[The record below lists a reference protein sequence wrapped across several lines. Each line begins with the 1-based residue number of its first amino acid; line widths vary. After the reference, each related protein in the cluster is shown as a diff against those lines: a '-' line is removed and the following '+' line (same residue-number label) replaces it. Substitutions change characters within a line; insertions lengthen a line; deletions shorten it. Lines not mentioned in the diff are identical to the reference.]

1 MKKCKE
7 WRRRLWMAV
16 VTVGFAGLVSGA
28 ENNVWVGGTGSKEAP
43 ENWNVVT
50 NWMQGQAA
58 PAKVPNTPG
67 SSNWAPLVLEGT
79 QEAPLYVGTTAR
91 IEGYTFNLRASYA
104 DITIQ
109 ELNKLQTDTAIT
121 LRNESVLRLGYLPEG
136 HFEFNHV
143 DVGDG
148 CTLEL
153 TTPDVNAC
161 GGTFAFDLNLNT
173 SGKMTMQAWSLGDKS
188 GTVSF
193 TLPLE
198 AEEKAVQKRQLI
210 GWPEGTTNN
219 LSLAAG
225 TVAVTA
231 PWSASAS
238 VTEVNLFAE
247 NPEISELPLGA
258 YQVQRQADGFWVA
271 WVAGPAPDDEAR
283 ASVSFDVPEG
293 WTEKAVPTVAV
304 QRSLTG
310 NLALEQSAA
319 FRQTL
324 GGRVANVANI
334 TGSDGTPRLIFGVND
349 ASHGN
354 KDTPLERDVWLMV
367 SGGSHDVIVGGS
379 ENHWQNNRATPLRGD
394 IAVELGAGATVNNL
408 IGAVY
413 KGGYIATGAMNGNVL
428 VTVKGTVKGGL
439 VGGTLSAHNVTP
451 VITGNTR
458 VRVLAVQST
467 NANAAAGVGNR
478 ILGGSAYMTN
488 TASGATQTGD
498 AAVEVVLPAG
508 TTGEFLKE
516 IVGGS
521 YAKNGSYAITG
532 NTSVSISAP
541 NGVTFSKPI
550 YGGSVSDSSTATV
563 SGDASVTLDGGTY
576 TNSVYAGGYGARGGV
591 SGKATLT
598 LKGGIFTGNLGVGA
612 SGASV
617 GSSELVIDGGA
628 MGIDLSSAT
637 ISDAFDTLTLKSGLN
652 LGGNRLSGVVA
663 VFDGAQ
669 TLTVTLAD
677 EEKLARRVPLLA
689 CAMLP
694 EGSRVEVSNLSE
706 GEAPWGLVEV
716 GGVLYCEA
724 PPSNR
729 EWKTPSDGSA
739 WSAGLS
745 GFQAGDNVTFG
756 ENNAQEPVTLSGD
769 VRVGAMTV
777 SGSYVLEGTGTV
789 SADTV
794 AVDGTLTVKGPV
806 FRYLRLTPSGAGE
819 ASGNNA
825 YPGIAELVLYKDGA
839 PVAWP
844 RGTTICQV
852 NANGTVVEPV
862 WNSSGNEKPNA
873 LIDGVYGGTTQAYTN
888 PYDGSTGTYSASQNN
903 NKWWPTGAAGA
914 SAVITLGAPV
924 EANGY
929 MIWHTD
935 YVPRSPNACK
945 LEASADGIDWVV
957 LDDRT
962 FFAQDAR
969 PSADDVKNK
978 PYEEEPFTMVSSSL
992 TGGAML
998 SAVEG
1003 MTVTGVLS
1011 GEGWITGDVTF
1022 AEGSQLR
1029 ASAEGVPTIAGT
1041 VSGTVK
1047 LDLSAWGELDDS
1059 TVRPVLRAS
1068 EPVEGP
1074 FVLTAPEGFV
1084 AHYADGVYWVTR
1096 ALTQPL
1102 SLVLG
1107 SEAEWTQASWLDASE
1122 PSVAVVPAQWDVLP
1136 SEGITAM
1143 VKATADDATLMLEFE
1158 RSVGS
1163 FEVQDSESTLTLGG
1177 AKLSPSSL
1185 TVAGKLAATPSTL
1198 TIPSGATIN
1207 EGGTL
1212 TYDVPSGSV
1221 AMPAMAGTGRFI
1233 KTGAGT
1239 LTISDALTEGPM
1251 VEILQGTVS
1260 VSAVNKVYD
1269 GTLVLGGGTTSAT
1282 LLFSGPDTSL
1292 SFPKGITLRNHAIV
1306 SFDTGRA
1313 WNGGSKIKGELIRI
1327 EAAEGEVT
1335 FRGARYG
1342 NGADV
1347 QMPLKGCGTLVLT
1360 QYHGINSWKISGA
1373 ISDADG
1379 VLDVKVVK
1387 NGNAF
1392 ALVTLSGDNSF
1403 SGGLALQEGTQLT
1416 LGHSNAAGRGAVSIA
1431 TDAKLTVASGK
1442 TLNVYGALSG
1452 LGTITGPIVDEVATV
1467 CTLHLAEGASLDL
1480 SEATAEACLTL
1491 NGTLTA
1497 AGPIAVTLPQ
1507 DVTSTRRL
1515 LAWVSAPEG
1524 VTFQASEAK
1533 PIAPT
1538 ARLVTREDGLYY
1550 EALTL
1555 ADGAQETF
1563 KGLSEATQRALASAA
1578 FDAGATSIAA
1588 VSGENIDG
1596 ALQCFEGALTV
1607 TVDDAQAATLSV
1619 DYAFGIA
1626 AMKYNA
1632 AEGTFTVTAR
1642 VQGAAEAQTVTFAS
1656 GTTVEVV
1663 VDGTD
1668 ESLASASVP
1677 ASASAS
1683 ELTLTIPAEKAATLL
1698 QAPTPI
1704 RVRVKK

>member
-28 ENNVWVGGTGSKEAP
+28 ENNVWVGGPGSKEVP
-43 ENWNVVT
+43 GNWNVVT

-58 PAKVPNTPG
+58 PAAVPNTPG
-67 SSNWAPLVLEGT
+67 SSNFAPLVLEGT
-79 QEAPLYVGTTAR
+79 QKAPLYVKTTAR
-91 IEGYTFNLRASYA
+91 IEGYTFNLWASYA

-109 ELNKLQTDTAIT
+109 ELNKLQTNTAIT
-121 LRNESVLRLGYLPEG
+121 LRNESVLRLGYLPGG

-153 TTPDVNAC
+153 TTSDVSKC

-173 SGKMTMQAWSLGDKS
+173 SGKMTMQAWSLGGKS

-193 TLPLE
+193 TLPVE

-258 YQVQRQADGFWVA
+258 YQVQKLTDGFWVA
-271 WVAGPAPDDEAR
+271 WVTGPAPDDEAR

-310 NLALEQSAA
+310 NLALEQNAA

-324 GGRVANVANI
+324 GGRAANVANI
-334 TGSDGTPRLIFGVND
+334 TGSDGTYNVYGINSSSAGDKSV
-349 ASHGN
+349 
-354 KDTPLERDVWLMV
+354 LERDVWLKV
-367 SGGSHDVIVGGS
+367 SGGAHALIVGGKD
-379 ENHWQNNRATPLRGD
+379 NYWQYSHANSINGDLVTELSGSDVTAQSVIGGIYGCSDGGGSGTRVGLPLNGNTLVT
-394 IAVELGAGATVNNL
+394 IGAGSKVTGNI
-408 IGAVY
+408 IGSSVP
-413 KGGYIATGAMNGNVL
+413 MH
-428 VTVKGTVKGGL
+428 GL
-439 VGGTLSAHNVTP
+439 PFTH
-451 VITGNTR
+451 TGNTL
-458 VRVLAVQST
+458 VRVLALQDETNSEHTLNGSPAGYVVGASMRADSQDRETSANLT
-467 NANAAAGVGNR
+467 GNATVEVTLREGSGVFEKTILGGSFNNNANAASTYT
-478 ILGGSAYMTN
+478 I
-488 TASGATQTGD
+488 SGD
-498 AAVEVVLPAG
+498 
-508 TTGEFLKE
+508 
-516 IVGGS
+516 
-521 YAKNGSYAITG
+521 
-532 NTSVSISAP
+532 TSVIIDAP
-541 NGVTFSKPI
+541 GVTFPRAI
-550 YGGSVSDSSTATV
+550 YAAGQGKNVTV
-563 SGDASVTLDGGTY
+563 QGKASV
-576 TNSVYAGGYGARGGV
+576 
-591 SGKATLT
+591 T
-598 LKGGIFTGNLGVGA
+598 LKGGIFTGALGVGIN
-612 SGASV
+612 GATAKD
-617 GSSELVIDGGA
+617 SELIIDGGEA
-628 MGIDLSSAT
+628 GIDLSQAT
-637 ISDAFDTLTLKSGLN
+637 VAEDFKALTLKSGLN

-669 TLTVTLAD
+669 TLTVALTD
-677 EEKLARRVPLLA
+677 DEKLARRVPLLT

-706 GEAPWGLVEV
+706 GEAPWVLVEV

-777 SGSYVLEGTGTV
+777 SGSYVLEGSGTV
-789 SADTV
+789 ATDTV

-873 LIDGVYGGTTQAYTN
+873 LIDGVYGGTTQTYTN

-962 FFAQDAR
+962 FFAQDER

-978 PYEEEPFTMVSSSL
+978 PYGEEPFTMVSSSL

-1084 AHYADGVYWVTR
+1084 AHYADGVYWVAR

-1102 SLVLG
+1102 SLTVD
-1107 SEAEWTQASWLDASE
+1107 SEDITWENGTWKDASSV
-1122 PSVAVVPAQWDVLP
+1122 SVALAQWDVLP
-1136 SEGITAM
+1136 LPNRVASVTA
-1143 VKATADDATLMLEFE
+1143 ATDNAMLSLGVP

-1163 FEVQDSESTLTLGG
+1163 FTVASSEHTLTLGG

-1185 TVAGKLAATPSTL
+1185 TVAGKLSATSSTL
-1198 TIPSGATIN
+1198 GIPSGATTIN

-1221 AMPAMAGTGRFI
+1221 AMPAMAGTGTFV

-1239 LTISDALTEGPM
+1239 LTISGALTEGPT

-1260 VSAVNKVYD
+1260 VSAVNKAYN
-1269 GTLVLGGGTTSAT
+1269 GALVLGGGTASAT

-1292 SFPKGITLRNHAIV
+1292 SFPEGITLRNHAIV

-1313 WNGGSKIKGELIRI
+1313 WNSGSKIKGELIRI
-1327 EAAEGEVT
+1327 EAADGEVT

-1342 NGADV
+1342 DGADV

-1392 ALVTLSGDNSF
+1392 ARVTLSGDNSF

-1626 AMKYNA
+1626 SMKYNA
-1632 AEGTFTVTAR
+1632 EEGTFTVTAK
-1642 VQGAAEAQTVTFAS
+1642 VQGVAEAQTVTFAS

-1668 ESLASASVP
+1668 EVLVS

-1683 ELTLTIPAEKAATLL
+1683 ELTLTIPSEKAATLL

>member
-50 NWMQGQAA
+50 NWVQGQAA

-79 QEAPLYVGTTAR
+79 QEAPLYVKTTAR

-225 TVAVTA
+225 AVAVTA

-238 VTEVNLFAE
+238 ATEVNLFAE
-247 NPEISELPLGA
+247 NPEISELSLGA
-258 YQVQRQADGFWVA
+258 YQVQKLTDGFWVA

-334 TGSDGTPRLIFGVND
+334 TGSDGTYNVYGINSSSAGDKSV
-349 ASHGN
+349 
-354 KDTPLERDVWLMV
+354 LERDVWLKV
-367 SGGSHDVIVGGS
+367 SGGAHALIVGGKD
-379 ENHWQNNRATPLRGD
+379 NYWQYSHANSINGDLVTELSGSDVTAQSVIGGIYGCSDGGGSGTRVGLPLNGNTLVT
-394 IAVELGAGATVNNL
+394 IGAGSKVTGNI
-408 IGAVY
+408 IGSSVP
-413 KGGYIATGAMNGNVL
+413 MH
-428 VTVKGTVKGGL
+428 GL
-439 VGGTLSAHNVTP
+439 PFTH
-451 VITGNTR
+451 TGNTL
-458 VRVLAVQST
+458 VRVLALQDETNSEHTLNGSPAGYVVGASMRADSQDRETSANLT
-467 NANAAAGVGNR
+467 GNATVEVTLREGSGVFEKTILGGSFNNNANAASTYT
-478 ILGGSAYMTN
+478 I
-488 TASGATQTGD
+488 SGD
-498 AAVEVVLPAG
+498 
-508 TTGEFLKE
+508 
-516 IVGGS
+516 
-521 YAKNGSYAITG
+521 
-532 NTSVSISAP
+532 TSVIIDAP
-541 NGVTFSKPI
+541 GVTFPRAI
-550 YGGSVSDSSTATV
+550 YAAGQGKNVTV
-563 SGDASVTLDGGTY
+563 QGKASV
-576 TNSVYAGGYGARGGV
+576 
-591 SGKATLT
+591 T
-598 LKGGIFTGNLGVGA
+598 LKGGIFTGALGVGIN
-612 SGASV
+612 GATAKD
-617 GSSELVIDGGA
+617 SELLIDGGEA
-628 MGIDLSSAT
+628 GIDLSQAT
-637 ISDAFDTLTLKSGLN
+637 VAEDFKALTLKSGLN

-669 TLTVTLAD
+669 TLTVALTD
-677 EEKLARRVPLLA
+677 DEKLARRVPLLT

-706 GEAPWGLVEV
+706 GEAPWVLVEV

-777 SGSYVLEGTGTV
+777 SGSYVLEGSGTV
-789 SADTV
+789 ATDTV
-794 AVDGTLTVKGPV
+794 AVDGTLAVKGPV

-978 PYEEEPFTMVSSSL
+978 PYGEEPFTMVSSSL

-1029 ASAEGVPTIAGT
+1029 ASAEGVPTIVGT
-1041 VSGTVK
+1041 ASGTVE

-1068 EPVEGP
+1068 EPVEGT

-1084 AHYADGVYWVTR
+1084 AHYADGVYWVAR

-1360 QYHGINSWKISGA
+1360 QYHGSNSWKISGA

-1416 LGHSNAAGRGAVSIA
+1416 LGHPNAAGRGAVSIA
-1431 TDAKLTVASGK
+1431 MDAKLTVSSNT

-1555 ADGAQETF
+1555 ADGVQETF

-1588 VSGENIDG
+1588 VGGENIDG

-1626 AMKYNA
+1626 SMKYNA
-1632 AEGTFTVTAR
+1632 EEGTFTVTAK

-1656 GTTVEVV
+1656 DTTVEVV
-1663 VDGTD
+1663 VDETD
-1668 ESLASASVP
+1668 EILAS

-1683 ELTLTIPAEKAATLL
+1683 ELTLTIPSEKAATLL

>member
-1 MKKCKE
+1 MKKCTE

-28 ENNVWVGGTGSKEAP
+28 ENNVWVGGTGSKEAS

-50 NWMQGQAA
+50 NWVQGQAA
-58 PAKVPNTPG
+58 PAEVPNTPG

-109 ELNKLQTDTAIT
+109 ELNKLQTNTAIT
-121 LRNESVLRLGYLPEG
+121 LRNESVLRLGYLPKG

-153 TTPDVNAC
+153 TTPDVSKC

-173 SGKMTMQAWSLGDKS
+173 SGKMTMQAWSLGGKS

-247 NPEISELPLGA
+247 NPEISELSLGA
-258 YQVQRQADGFWVA
+258 YQVQKLTDGFWVA
-271 WVAGPAPDDEAR
+271 WVTGPAPDDEAR

-310 NLALEQSAA
+310 NLALEQNAA

-324 GGRVANVANI
+324 GGRAANVANI
-334 TGSDGTPRLIFGVND
+334 TGSDGTYNVYGINSSSAGDKSV
-349 ASHGN
+349 
-354 KDTPLERDVWLMV
+354 LERDVWLKV
-367 SGGSHDVIVGGS
+367 SGGAHALIVGGKD
-379 ENHWQNNRATPLRGD
+379 NYWQYSHANSINGDLVTELSGSDVTAQSVIGGIYGCSDGGGSGTRVGLPLNGNTLVT
-394 IAVELGAGATVNNL
+394 IGAGSKVTGNI
-408 IGAVY
+408 IGSSVP
-413 KGGYIATGAMNGNVL
+413 MH
-428 VTVKGTVKGGL
+428 GL
-439 VGGTLSAHNVTP
+439 PFTH
-451 VITGNTR
+451 TGNTL
-458 VRVLAVQST
+458 VRVLALQDETNSEHTLNGSPAGYVVGASMRADSQDRETSANLT
-467 NANAAAGVGNR
+467 GNATVEVTLREGSGVFEKTILGGSFNNNANAASTYT
-478 ILGGSAYMTN
+478 I
-488 TASGATQTGD
+488 SGD
-498 AAVEVVLPAG
+498 
-508 TTGEFLKE
+508 
-516 IVGGS
+516 
-521 YAKNGSYAITG
+521 
-532 NTSVSISAP
+532 TSVIIDAP
-541 NGVTFSKPI
+541 GVTFPRAI
-550 YGGSVSDSSTATV
+550 YAAGQGKNVTV
-563 SGDASVTLDGGTY
+563 QGKASV
-576 TNSVYAGGYGARGGV
+576 
-591 SGKATLT
+591 T
-598 LKGGIFTGNLGVGA
+598 LKGGIFTGALGVGIN
-612 SGASV
+612 GATAKD
-617 GSSELVIDGGA
+617 SELIIDGGEA
-628 MGIDLSSAT
+628 GIDLSQAT
-637 ISDAFDTLTLKSGLN
+637 VAEDFKALTLKSGLN

-669 TLTVTLAD
+669 TLTVALTD
-677 EEKLARRVPLLA
+677 DEKLARRVPLLT

-706 GEAPWGLVEV
+706 GEAPWVLVEV

-777 SGSYVLEGTGTV
+777 SGSYVLEGSGTV
-789 SADTV
+789 ATDTV
-794 AVDGTLTVKGPV
+794 AVDGTLAVKGPV

-978 PYEEEPFTMVSSSL
+978 PYGEEPFTMVSSSL

-1029 ASAEGVPTIAGT
+1029 ASAEGVPTIVGT
-1041 VSGTVK
+1041 ASGTVE

-1068 EPVEGP
+1068 EPVEGT

-1084 AHYADGVYWVTR
+1084 AHYADGVYWVAR

-1313 WNGGSKIKGELIRI
+1313 WNSGSKIKGELIRI
-1327 EAAEGEVT
+1327 EAADGEVT

-1342 NGADV
+1342 DGADV

-1392 ALVTLSGDNSF
+1392 ARVTLSGDNSF

-1431 TDAKLTVASGK
+1431 TDAKLTVSSNT

-1480 SEATAEACLTL
+1480 SEAMAEACLTL

-1538 ARLVTREDGLYY
+1538 ARLVAKEDGLYY

-1555 ADGAQETF
+1555 ADGVQETF

-1588 VSGENIDG
+1588 VGGENIDG

-1632 AEGTFTVTAR
+1632 EEGTFTVTAK

-1656 GTTVEVV
+1656 DTTVEVV

-1668 ESLASASVP
+1668 EILVS

-1683 ELTLTIPAEKAATLL
+1683 ELTLTIPSEKAATLL

>member
-50 NWMQGQAA
+50 NWVQGQAA
-58 PAKVPNTPG
+58 PAAVPNTPG
-67 SSNWAPLVLEGT
+67 SSNFAPLVLEGT
-79 QEAPLYVGTTAR
+79 QKAPLYVKTTAR
-91 IEGYTFNLRASYA
+91 IEGYTFNLLASYA

-109 ELNKLQTDTAIT
+109 ELNKLQTNTAIT
-121 LRNESVLRLGYLPEG
+121 LRNESVLRLGYLPGG

-173 SGKMTMQAWSLGDKS
+173 SGKMTMQAWSLGGKS

-198 AEEKAVQKRQLI
+198 TEEKAVQKRQLI

-258 YQVQRQADGFWVA
+258 YQVQKLTDGFWVA
-271 WVAGPAPDDEAR
+271 WVTGPAPDDEAR

-310 NLALEQSAA
+310 SLALEQNAA

-324 GGRVANVANI
+324 GGRAANVAEV
-334 TGSDGTPRLIFGVND
+334 TGDDGTPRSIFGVND

-354 KDTPLERDVWLMV
+354 KDTPLERDVWLKV

-379 ENHWQNNRATPLRGD
+379 ENNWQNDRATPLQGD
-394 IAVELGAGATVNNL
+394 IVVELGAKASAKNLVGAIHKSGNGVDNAAAWPEAFAGNVMVTVAGTVSGSIVGGATSAHRCTPTLTGDTLVRVL
-408 IGAVY
+408 SVQQM
-413 KGGYIATGAMNGNVL
+413 ATGALAGVGARVLGGSGWIGNNNTSGAL
-428 VTVKGTVKGGL
+428 Q
-439 VGGTLSAHNVTP
+439 
-451 VITGNTR
+451 TGNAR
-458 VRVLAVQST
+458 VRVELAE
-467 NANAAAGVGNR
+467 
-478 ILGGSAYMTN
+478 
-488 TASGATQTGD
+488 GA
-498 AAVEVVLPAG
+498 
-508 TTGEFLKE
+508 TGEFSKE

-521 YAKNGSYAITG
+521 YAKAGSYAITG

-576 TNSVYAGGYGARGGV
+576 TNSVYAGGSGAKGGV

-598 LKGGIFTGNLGVGA
+598 LKGGIFTGNLGVSA

-652 LGGNRLSGVVA
+652 LGGNRLLDVVA

-669 TLTVTLAD
+669 TLTVTLTD
-677 EEKLARRVPLLA
+677 EEKRARRVPLLT

-706 GEAPWGLVEV
+706 GEAPWVLVEV

-724 PPSNR
+724 PSNDR
-729 EWKTPSDGSA
+729 EWETPSDGSA
-739 WSAGLS
+739 WSDGLP
-745 GFQAGDNVTFG
+745 GFQAGDSVIFG
-756 ENNAQEPVTLSGD
+756 KNNAQEPVTLSGD

-806 FRYLRLTPSGAGE
+806 FRYLRLTPSGAVGG
-819 ASGNNA
+819 GNND

-873 LIDGVYGGTTQAYTN
+873 LIDGVYGGTTQTYTN

-945 LEASADGIDWVV
+945 LEASADGIEWLV
-957 LDDRT
+957 LDDCT
-962 FFAQDAR
+962 FFEQDER
-969 PSADDVKNK
+969 PSAEDVKNK
-978 PYEEEPFTMVSSSL
+978 PYGEEPFTMASSSL

-1011 GEGWITGDVTF
+1011 GEGWITGDVAF

-1029 ASAEGVPTIAGT
+1029 ASAEGVPTIVGT
-1041 VSGTVK
+1041 ASGTVE

-1068 EPVEGP
+1068 EPVEGT
-1074 FVLTAPEGFV
+1074 FVLVAPEGFV
-1084 AHYADGVYWVTR
+1084 AHYADGVYWVAR

-1102 SLVLG
+1102 SLLLG
-1107 SEAEWTQASWLDASE
+1107 SEAEWMQASWLDASE
-1122 PSVAVVPAQWDVLP
+1122 PSVAVVPAQWNVLP
-1136 SEGITAM
+1136 AEDITAE
-1143 VKATADDATLMLEFE
+1143 VTATTDATLTLESA

-1163 FEVQDSESTLTLGG
+1163 FTVQNSEHLLTLSGGKLTPNVLTVEGNLSAASSSLAIPSEST
-1177 AKLSPSSL
+1177 
-1185 TVAGKLAATPSTL
+1185 
-1198 TIPSGATIN
+1198 IN
-1207 EGGTL
+1207 GTL

-1221 AMPAMAGTGRFI
+1221 AMPAMAGTGTFV

-1239 LTISDALTEGPM
+1239 LTLANNVEVAPEIVVRGGTLSMNTTSVWNGVPYRNPLRLM
-1251 VEILQGTVS
+1251 VEGESVLALQDAHALIDNEETVITFKNGGIFTFQNGNSADGGGKLHADFVIDNDGSTVASFRGTSNGNNSRFTKRIMGRGRVVFEGGSGNSYAVACPIVDGDGEGDRLSVRFADTNSAITVSGASTYTGGTEIASAVTASNAEAFGRGPLTIASGAKLTVSSNTTLNVHGALSGQGTVS
-1260 VSAVNKVYD
+1260 
-1269 GTLVLGGGTTSAT
+1269 
-1282 LLFSGPDTSL
+1282 
-1292 SFPKGITLRNHAIV
+1292 
-1306 SFDTGRA
+1306 
-1313 WNGGSKIKGELIRI
+1313 
-1327 EAAEGEVT
+1327 
-1335 FRGARYG
+1335 
-1342 NGADV
+1342 
-1347 QMPLKGCGTLVLT
+1347 
-1360 QYHGINSWKISGA
+1360 
-1373 ISDADG
+1373 
-1379 VLDVKVVK
+1379 
-1387 NGNAF
+1387 
-1392 ALVTLSGDNSF
+1392 
-1403 SGGLALQEGTQLT
+1403 
-1416 LGHSNAAGRGAVSIA
+1416 GAVQ
-1431 TDAKLTVASGK
+1431 LV
-1442 TLNVYGALSG
+1442 
-1452 LGTITGPIVDEVATV
+1452 
-1467 CTLHLAEGASLDL
+1467 EGASLDASAGVLTVDTL
-1480 SEATAEACLTL
+1480 SVAEGVTV
-1491 NGTLTA
+1491 
-1497 AGPIAVTLPQ
+1497 PVTLPEA
-1507 DVTSTRRL
+1507 VVSGTKL
-1515 LAWVSAPEG
+1515 LAWTTGPE
-1524 VTFQASEAK
+1524 TADAFAAENLPS
-1533 PIAPT
+1533 T
-1538 ARLVTREDGLYY
+1538 ARLVAKEDGLYY

-1555 ADGAQETF
+1555 ADGVQETF

-1596 ALQCFEGALTV
+1596 AVQCFEGALTV

-1632 AEGTFTVTAR
+1632 AEGTFTVTAK
-1642 VQGAAEAQTVTFAS
+1642 VQGVAEAQTVTFAS
-1656 GTTVEVV
+1656 DTTVEVV
-1663 VDGTD
+1663 VDETD
-1668 ESLASASVP
+1668 EILAS

-1683 ELTLTIPAEKAATLL
+1683 ELTLTIPSEKAATLL

>member
-50 NWMQGQAA
+50 NWMQGQSA
-58 PAKVPNTPG
+58 PAAVPNTPG

-79 QEAPLYVGTTAR
+79 QKAPLYVKTTAR
-91 IEGYTFNLRASYA
+91 IEGYTFNLLASYA

-109 ELNKLQTDTAIT
+109 ELNKLQTNTAIT
-121 LRNESVLRLGYLPEG
+121 LRNESVLRLGYLPGG

-161 GGTFAFDLNLNT
+161 GDTFAFDLDLNT
-173 SGKMTMQAWSLGDKS
+173 SGKMTMQAWSLGGKS

-198 AEEKAVQKRQLI
+198 TEEKAVQKRQLI

-258 YQVQRQADGFWVA
+258 YQVQKLTDGFWVA
-271 WVAGPAPDDEAR
+271 WVTGPAPDDEAR

-310 NLALEQSAA
+310 NLALEQNAA

-354 KDTPLERDVWLMV
+354 KDTPLERDVWLKV

-598 LKGGIFTGNLGVGA
+598 LKGGIFTGNLGIGA

-669 TLTVTLAD
+669 TLTVTLTD

-794 AVDGTLTVKGPV
+794 AVDGTLAVKGPV

-873 LIDGVYGGTTQAYTN
+873 LIDGVYGGTTQTYIN
-888 PYDGSTGTYSASQNN
+888 PYDGSTGTYSASQDN
-903 NKWWPTGAAGA
+903 NKWWPTNAAGA

-945 LEASADGIDWVV
+945 LEASADGIEWLV

-962 FFAQDAR
+962 FFEQDER

-978 PYEEEPFTMVSSSL
+978 PYGEEPFTMVSSSL

-1068 EPVEGP
+1068 EPVEGT
-1074 FVLTAPEGFV
+1074 FVLDAPEGFV
-1084 AHYADGVYWVTR
+1084 AHYADGIYWVAR

-1136 SEGITAM
+1136 AEGITAM
-1143 VKATADDATLMLEFE
+1143 VKATADDAALMLESE

-1177 AKLSPSSL
+1177 AKLSPSTL
-1185 TVAGKLAATPSTL
+1185 TVAGKLAATSSTL
-1198 TIPSGATIN
+1198 AIPSGATIN
-1207 EGGTL
+1207 GTL

-1221 AMPAMAGTGRFI
+1221 AMPAMAGTGTLV

-1239 LTISDALTEGPM
+1239 LTLANN
-1251 VEILQGTVS
+1251 VEVAPEIVVRGGTLSLPSGSTWGTVYQNLPNIVVEADAIVYLPDAFGS
-1260 VSAVNKVYD
+1260 VAS
-1269 GTLVLGGGTTSAT
+1269 TEAT
-1282 LLFSGPDTSL
+1282 
-1292 SFPKGITLRNHAIV
+1292 ITLRNGGIFRFINGNTWSSRPIACAFHVENDGVKPA
-1306 SFDTGRA
+1306 SFQGSHNGTAAKFTGRISGHGRVVFELGQS
-1313 WNGGSKIKGELIRI
+1313 NGYSLACPISDDG
-1327 EAAEGEVT
+1327 
-1335 FRGARYG
+1335 
-1342 NGADV
+1342 
-1347 QMPLKGCGTLVLT
+1347 QGTLSVRFADT
-1360 QYHGINSWKISGA
+1360 NSAITVSGA
-1373 ISDADG
+1373 STYTGGTEIASA
-1379 VLDVKVVK
+1379 
-1387 NGNAF
+1387 
-1392 ALVTLSGDNSF
+1392 VT
-1403 SGGLALQEGTQLT
+1403 A
-1416 LGHSNAAGRGAVSIA
+1416 SNAEAFGRGPLMIA
-1431 TDAKLTVASGK
+1431 SGAKLTVSSNT
-1442 TLNVYGALSG
+1442 TLNVHGALSG
-1452 LGTITGPIVDEVATV
+1452 LGTITGPTVDEVSTV
-1467 CTLHLAEGASLDL
+1467 CTLHLVEGASLDL

-1497 AGPIAVTLPQ
+1497 AGTIAVTLPQ

-1538 ARLVTREDGLYY
+1538 ARLVAKEDGLYY

-1632 AEGTFTVTAR
+1632 AEGTFTVTAK

-1656 GTTVEVV
+1656 GTIVEVV
-1663 VDGTD
+1663 VDETD
-1668 ESLASASVP
+1668 EILAS

>member
-28 ENNVWVGGTGSKEAP
+28 ENNVWVGGTGSKEAS

-79 QEAPLYVGTTAR
+79 QEAPLYVKTTAR

-225 TVAVTA
+225 AVAVTA

-238 VTEVNLFAE
+238 ATEVNLFAE
-247 NPEISELPLGA
+247 NPEISELSLGA
-258 YQVQRQADGFWVA
+258 YQVQKLTDGFWVA

-324 GGRVANVANI
+324 GGRAANVANI
-334 TGSDGTPRLIFGVND
+334 TGSDGTYNVYGINSSSAGDKSV
-349 ASHGN
+349 
-354 KDTPLERDVWLMV
+354 LERDVWLKV
-367 SGGSHDVIVGGS
+367 SGGAHALIVGGKD
-379 ENHWQNNRATPLRGD
+379 NYWQYSHANSINGDLVTELSGSDVTAQSVIGGIYGCSDGGGSGTRVGLPLNGNTLVT
-394 IAVELGAGATVNNL
+394 IGAGSKVTGNI
-408 IGAVY
+408 IGSSVP
-413 KGGYIATGAMNGNVL
+413 MH
-428 VTVKGTVKGGL
+428 GL
-439 VGGTLSAHNVTP
+439 PFTH
-451 VITGNTR
+451 TGNTL
-458 VRVLAVQST
+458 VRVLALQDETNSEHTLNGSPAGYVVGASMRADSQDRETSANLT
-467 NANAAAGVGNR
+467 GNATVEVTLREGSGVFEKTILGGSFNNNANAASTYT
-478 ILGGSAYMTN
+478 I
-488 TASGATQTGD
+488 SGD
-498 AAVEVVLPAG
+498 
-508 TTGEFLKE
+508 
-516 IVGGS
+516 
-521 YAKNGSYAITG
+521 
-532 NTSVSISAP
+532 TSVIIDAP
-541 NGVTFSKPI
+541 GVTFPRAI
-550 YGGSVSDSSTATV
+550 YAAGQGKNVTV
-563 SGDASVTLDGGTY
+563 QGKASV
-576 TNSVYAGGYGARGGV
+576 
-591 SGKATLT
+591 T
-598 LKGGIFTGNLGVGA
+598 LKGGIFTGALGVGIN
-612 SGASV
+612 GATAKD
-617 GSSELVIDGGA
+617 SELIIDGGEA
-628 MGIDLSSAT
+628 GIDLSQAT
-637 ISDAFDTLTLKSGLN
+637 VAEDFKALTLKSGLN

-669 TLTVTLAD
+669 TLTVALTD
-677 EEKLARRVPLLA
+677 DEKLARRVPLLT

-706 GEAPWGLVEV
+706 GEAPWVLVEV

-777 SGSYVLEGTGTV
+777 SGSYVLEGSGTV
-789 SADTV
+789 ATDTV
-794 AVDGTLTVKGPV
+794 AVDGTLAVKGPV

-978 PYEEEPFTMVSSSL
+978 PYGEEPFTMVSSSL

-1029 ASAEGVPTIAGT
+1029 ASAEGVPTIVGT
-1041 VSGTVK
+1041 ASGTVE

-1068 EPVEGP
+1068 EPVEGT

-1084 AHYADGVYWVTR
+1084 AHYADGVYWVAR

-1136 SEGITAM
+1136 VEGITAM
-1143 VKATADDATLMLEFE
+1143 VKATADAVLALESA
-1158 RSVGS
+1158 RSVDS
-1163 FEVQDSESTLTLGG
+1163 FTVQNSEHLLTLSGGKLTPNVLTVEGNLSTSSSSLAIPSEST
-1177 AKLSPSSL
+1177 
-1185 TVAGKLAATPSTL
+1185 
-1198 TIPSGATIN
+1198 IN
-1207 EGGTL
+1207 GTL

-1221 AMPAMAGTGRFI
+1221 AMSAMAGTGTFV

-1239 LTISDALTEGPM
+1239 LTLANN
-1251 VEILQGTVS
+1251 VEVAPEIVVRGGTLSLPSGSTWGTVYQNLPNIVVEADAIVYLPDAFGS
-1260 VSAVNKVYD
+1260 VAS
-1269 GTLVLGGGTTSAT
+1269 TEAT
-1282 LLFSGPDTSL
+1282 
-1292 SFPKGITLRNHAIV
+1292 ITLRNGGIFRFINGNTWSSRPIACAFHVENDGVKPA
-1306 SFDTGRA
+1306 SFQGSHNGTAAKFTGRISGHGRVVFELGQS
-1313 WNGGSKIKGELIRI
+1313 NGYSLACPISDDG
-1327 EAAEGEVT
+1327 
-1335 FRGARYG
+1335 
-1342 NGADV
+1342 
-1347 QMPLKGCGTLVLT
+1347 QGTLSVRFADT
-1360 QYHGINSWKISGA
+1360 NSAITVSGA
-1373 ISDADG
+1373 STYTGGTEIASA
-1379 VLDVKVVK
+1379 
-1387 NGNAF
+1387 
-1392 ALVTLSGDNSF
+1392 VT
-1403 SGGLALQEGTQLT
+1403 A
-1416 LGHSNAAGRGAVSIA
+1416 SNAEAFGRGPLMIA
-1431 TDAKLTVASGK
+1431 SGAKLTVSSNT
-1442 TLNVYGALSG
+1442 TLNVHGALSG
-1452 LGTITGPIVDEVATV
+1452 LGTITGPTVDEVATV

-1497 AGPIAVTLPQ
+1497 AGTIAVTLPQ

-1524 VTFQASEAK
+1524 ITFQASEVK
-1533 PIAPT
+1533 PTAPT
-1538 ARLVTREDGLYY
+1538 ARLVAKEDGLYY
-1550 EALTL
+1550 EALIL
-1555 ADGAQETF
+1555 ADGVQETF

-1632 AEGTFTVTAR
+1632 AEGTFTVTAK

-1656 GTTVEVV
+1656 DTTVEVV
-1663 VDGTD
+1663 VDETD
-1668 ESLASASVP
+1668 EILAS

>member
-50 NWMQGQAA
+50 NWVQGQAA
-58 PAKVPNTPG
+58 PAEVPNTPG

-79 QEAPLYVGTTAR
+79 QEAPLYVKTTAR

-109 ELNKLQTDTAIT
+109 ELNKLQTNTAIT
-121 LRNESVLRLGYLPEG
+121 LRNESVLRLGYLPGG

-143 DVGDG
+143 NVGDG

-153 TTPDVNAC
+153 TTSDVSKC

-173 SGKMTMQAWSLGDKS
+173 SGKMTMQAWSLGGKS

-198 AEEKAVQKRQLI
+198 TEEKAVQKRQLI

-238 VTEVNLFAE
+238 ATEVDLFAE

-258 YQVQRQADGFWVA
+258 YQVQKLTDGFWVA
-271 WVAGPAPDDEAR
+271 WVTGPAPDDEAR

-304 QRSLTG
+304 QQSLTG
-310 NLALEQSAA
+310 NLALEQNAA

-324 GGRVANVANI
+324 GGRAANVANI

-354 KDTPLERDVWLMV
+354 KDTPLERDVWLKV

-478 ILGGSAYMTN
+478 ILGGSAYMAN

-541 NGVTFSKPI
+541 NDVTFSKPI

-669 TLTVTLAD
+669 TLTVALTD
-677 EEKLARRVPLLA
+677 DEKLARRVPLLT

-706 GEAPWGLVEV
+706 GEAPWVLVEV

-724 PPSNR
+724 PSNDR
-729 EWKTPSDGSA
+729 EWETPSDGSA
-739 WSAGLS
+739 WSDGLF

-756 ENNAQEPVTLSGD
+756 KNNAQEPVTLSGD

-839 PVAWP
+839 PVSWP

-873 LIDGVYGGTTQAYTN
+873 LIDGVYGGTTQTYTN

-945 LEASADGIDWVV
+945 LEASADGIEWLV
-957 LDDRT
+957 LDDCT
-962 FFAQDAR
+962 FFEQDER
-969 PSADDVKNK
+969 PSAEDVKNK
-978 PYEEEPFTMVSSSL
+978 PYGEEPFTMASSSL

-1029 ASAEGVPTIAGT
+1029 ALAEGVPTIVGT
-1041 VSGTVK
+1041 ASGTVE

-1068 EPVEGP
+1068 EPVEGT

-1084 AHYADGVYWVTR
+1084 AHYADGVYWVAR

-1136 SEGITAM
+1136 AEDITAE
-1143 VKATADDATLMLEFE
+1143 VSATTDATLTLESA

-1163 FEVQDSESTLTLGG
+1163 FVVQASESTLTLGG
-1177 AKLSPSSL
+1177 AKLSPSTL
-1185 TVAGKLAATPSTL
+1185 TVAGKLAATSSTL
-1198 TIPSGATIN
+1198 AIPSGATIN
-1207 EGGTL
+1207 GTL

-1221 AMPAMAGTGRFI
+1221 AMPAMAGTGTLV

-1239 LTISDALTEGPM
+1239 LTLANNVEVAPEIVVRGGTLSMNTTSVWNGVPYRNPLRLM
-1251 VEILQGTVS
+1251 VEGES
-1260 VSAVNKVYD
+1260 V
-1269 GTLVLGGGTTSAT
+1269 
-1282 LLFSGPDTSL
+1282 
-1292 SFPKGITLRNHAIV
+1292 
-1306 SFDTGRA
+1306 
-1313 WNGGSKIKGELIRI
+1313 
-1327 EAAEGEVT
+1327 
-1335 FRGARYG
+1335 
-1342 NGADV
+1342 
-1347 QMPLKGCGTLVLT
+1347 
-1360 QYHGINSWKISGA
+1360 
-1373 ISDADG
+1373 
-1379 VLDVKVVK
+1379 
-1387 NGNAF
+1387 
-1392 ALVTLSGDNSF
+1392 
-1403 SGGLALQEGTQLT
+1403 LALQDAHALIDNEETVITFKNGGIFTFQNGNSADGGGKLHADFVIDNDGSTVASFRGTSNGNNSRFTKRIMGRGRVVFEGGSGNSYAVACPIVDGDGEGDRLSVRFADTNSAIT
-1416 LGHSNAAGRGAVSIA
+1416 VSGASTYTGGTEIASAVTASNAEAFGRGPLMIA
-1431 TDAKLTVASGK
+1431 SGAKLTVSSNT
-1442 TLNVYGALSG
+1442 TLNVHGALSG
-1452 LGTITGPIVDEVATV
+1452 LGTITGPTVDEVSTV
-1467 CTLHLAEGASLDL
+1467 CTLHLVEGASLDL

-1497 AGPIAVTLPQ
+1497 AGTIAVTLPQ

-1524 VTFQASEAK
+1524 ITFQASEVK
-1533 PIAPT
+1533 PTAPT
-1538 ARLVTREDGLYY
+1538 ARLVAKEDGLYY
-1550 EALTL
+1550 EALIL
-1555 ADGAQETF
+1555 ADGVQETF

-1626 AMKYNA
+1626 AMKYS
-1632 AEGTFTVTAR
+1632 EGTFTVTAK
-1642 VQGAAEAQTVTFAS
+1642 VQGVAEAQTVTFAS
-1656 GTTVEVV
+1656 GTIVEVV
-1663 VDGTD
+1663 VDETD
-1668 ESLASASVP
+1668 ESLAS

-1683 ELTLTIPAEKAATLL
+1683 ELTLTIPSEKAATLL